1 MRNLYLYSSILIG
14 LNLSLPLFAE
24 GLSKDGI
31 QKVVK
36 ANTDQVRTCYEQ
48 FTKRTPSIVG
58 KIRLEIKVDAEGR
71 VLSTKVADNSFA
83 DNNIAGCVE
92 SKVKRWR
99 FPAPLPSDPVTFS
112 YPFSFGNEAVAAEAQ
127 ATATTAS
134 STSDAR
140 VYKGRTFKKSNRPID
155 DVELLQKMG
164 GNTSIKAV
172 GKSCDNLKVLRDSC
186 EKLEPKDRVACSAMT
201 DFAPKKP
208 FTPDWLLIEHP
219 DAFRIESGTYFMG
232 YWHISCES
240 LGAS

>member
-14 LNLSLPLFAE
+14 LNLSSLLLAE

-58 KIRLEIKVDAEGR
+58 KIRLEIKVDTEGR
-71 VLSTKVADNSFA
+71 VLSTKTADNSFA
-83 DNNIAGCVE
+83 DNNIATCVE

-99 FPAPLPSDPVTFS
+99 FPQPLPTDPATFS
-112 YPFSFGNEAVAAEAQ
+112 YPFTFGNEAEVAAAQ
-127 ATATTAS
+127 ASATTAS
-134 STSDAR
+134 SSSDGR

-155 DVELLQKMG
+155 DVELLQKMA
-164 GNTSIKAV
+164 NNPSIKAI
-172 GKSCDNLKVLRDSC
+172 GRSCDNLKVLRESC
-186 EKLEPKDRVACSAMT
+186 EKLEVKDRVACSAMT

-232 YWHISCES
+232 YWHISCEA
-240 LGAS
+240 LGSK